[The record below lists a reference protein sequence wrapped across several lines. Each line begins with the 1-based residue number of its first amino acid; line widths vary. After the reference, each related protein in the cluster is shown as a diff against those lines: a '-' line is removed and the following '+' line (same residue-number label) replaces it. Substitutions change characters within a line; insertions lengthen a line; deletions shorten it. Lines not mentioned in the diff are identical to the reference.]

1 MLPVPTP
8 VCPQDSNYENL
19 FMKIC
24 FVADGRSVIAKNWIR
39 YFIEQGHAVHLI
51 STFPCDPADPPV
63 ASLHVAPLDFSA
75 QVRAAPLGGS
85 AGGLTTHGNP
95 FFARLR
101 GSLLW
106 KVLARLRD
114 LLNPFAVAIQQRK
127 VRQIIRR
134 IQPDLVHAMRIPF
147 EGILA
152 ARALEGEPFPLL
164 VSVWGNDFTLFA
176 AESPEIA
183 RLTRRAMG
191 RADALH
197 PDCER
202 DLHLARDYG
211 LDAQKPFAVLPGNGG
226 VRTDVFRLGVID
238 PDLRRRWGIPADA
251 QVVLNPRG
259 VKPYIRTD
267 TFFQAIPL
275 ILAENPNVHFLGAMM
290 EGNSVAEG
298 WTERLQIERSFTA
311 LPFVTHDEMA
321 QLFRLATVT
330 ASPADHDGTPN
341 TLLEAMSC
349 GTFPVAGNI
358 ESVREWIVSGENG
371 LLFDQADPAALAS
384 AILEA
389 LRNEALRGAAVPLN
403 QTLIA
408 ERADYAVSM
417 QKADLFY
424 QHLIAHSK
432 KETHERDAASR

>member
-1 MLPVPTP
+1 
-8 VCPQDSNYENL
+8 
-19 FMKIC
+19 MKIC

-39 YFIEQGHAVHLI
+39 WFIEQGHDVHLI
-51 STFPCDPADPPV
+51 STFPCDPSNPPV

-75 QVRAAPLGGS
+75 KARAAPLGGS

-101 GSLLW
+101 GSPLW
-106 KVLARLRD
+106 KVLAKLRD

-127 VRQIIRR
+127 VRQIVR
-134 IQPDLVHAMRIPF
+134 QLKPDLVHAMRIPF

-176 AESPEIA
+176 KESPEIA

-202 DLHLARDYG
+202 DLHLAREYG
-211 LDAQKPFAVLPGNGG
+211 LDAEKPFAVLPGNGG
-226 VRTDVFRLGVID
+226 VRTDVFRPGLVD
-238 PDLRRRWGIPADA
+238 PDLRRRWDIPEEA
-251 QVVLNPRG
+251 QIVLNPRG

-275 ILAENPNVHFLGAMM
+275 VLAENPNVFFLGAMM

-298 WTERLQIERSFTA
+298 WIHRLGIQSSVRC

-330 ASPADHDGTPN
+330 VSPADHDGTPN

-358 ESVREWIVSGENG
+358 ESVREWITSGKSG
-371 LLFDQADPAALAS
+371 LLFDQSDPAALAS
-384 AILEA
+384 VILEA
-389 LRNEALRGAAVPLN
+389 LGNDALRSAAVPLN
-403 QTLIA
+403 QALIA
-408 ERADYAVSM
+408 ERADYGVSM
-417 QKADLFY
+417 QKADQFY
-424 QHLIAHSK
+424 QRLIAQSR
-432 KETHERDAASR
+432 KETHVL

>member
-1 MLPVPTP
+1 
-8 VCPQDSNYENL
+8 
-19 FMKIC
+19 MKIC

-39 YFIEQGHAVHLI
+39 WFIEQGHDVHLI
-51 STFPCDPADPPV
+51 STFPCDPSNPLV
-63 ASLHVAPLDFSA
+63 ASLHIAPLDFSA
-75 QVRAAPLGGS
+75 KARAAPIGGS

-106 KVLARLRD
+106 KTLAKLRD
-114 LLNPFAVAIQQRK
+114 LLNPFAVALQQRK
-127 VRQIIRR
+127 VRRIIRR
-134 IQPDLVHAMRIPF
+134 MQPDLVHAMRIPF

-176 AESPEIA
+176 ADSPEIA

-226 VRTDVFRLGVID
+226 VRTDVFRPGLID
-238 PDLRRRWGIPADA
+238 PDLRRRWDIPENAS
-251 QVVLNPRG
+251 VVINPRG
-259 VKPYIRTD
+259 IKPYIRTD

-275 ILAENPNVHFLGAMM
+275 VLAENPNVFFLGAMM
-290 EGNSVAEG
+290 EGNSVADG
-298 WTERLQIERSFTA
+298 WISRFGIEKSVRG

-330 ASPADHDGTPN
+330 VSPADHDGTPN

-371 LLFDQADPAALAS
+371 LLFDQSDPAALAQ

-389 LRNEALRGAAVPLN
+389 LRNDALRNAAVPLN
-403 QTLIA
+403 QKLIA
-408 ERADYAVSM
+408 DRADYAVSM
-417 QKADLFY
+417 RKADAFY
-424 QHLIAHSK
+424 QHLIARSE
-432 KETHERDAASR
+432 KEIHERDTASC

>member
-1 MLPVPTP
+1 MGSRTSGCAGDCL
-8 VCPQDSNYENL
+8 L
-19 FMKIC
+19 KIC

-39 YFIEQGHAVHLI
+39 WFVDQGHEVHLI
-51 STFPCDPADPPV
+51 STFPCDSKDPPV

-75 QVRAAPLGGS
+75 RARAAPIGGS

-106 KVLARLRD
+106 KTLAKLRD
-114 LLNPFAVAIQQRK
+114 LLNPFAVALQQRK
-127 VRQIIRR
+127 VRQIIREL
-134 IQPDLVHAMRIPF
+134 QPDLVHAMRIPF

-183 RLTRRAMG
+183 RLTRRAMH

-197 PDCER
+197 PDCVR

-211 LDAQKPFAVLPGNGG
+211 LDAKKPFAVLPGNGG
-226 VRTDVFRLGVID
+226 VRTDVFKPGPVD
-238 PDLRRRWGIPADA
+238 PELRRRWNIPPDA

-275 ILAENPNVHFLGAMM
+275 VLAAHPNVFFLGGMM
-290 EGNSVAEG
+290 EGNSIAEG
-298 WTERLQIERSFTA
+298 WVSRLGVENSVRC

-321 QLFRLATVT
+321 QLFRLAAVTV
-330 ASPADHDGTPN
+330 SPADHDGTPN

-349 GTFPVAGNI
+349 GTFPIAGNI
-358 ESVREWIVSGENG
+358 ESVREWITSGENG
-371 LLFDQADPAALAS
+371 LLFDQSDPDALAS
-384 AILEA
+384 ALIEA
-389 LRNEALRGAAVPLN
+389 LENNALRSRAVPLN
-403 QTLIA
+403 QKLIQ
-408 ERADYAVSM
+408 ERADYSVSM
-417 QKADLFY
+417 HKADEFY
-424 QHLIAHSK
+424 AQLIAASAGGK
-432 KETHERDAASR
+432 KGSHERDTASR

>member
-1 MLPVPTP
+1 
-8 VCPQDSNYENL
+8 
-19 FMKIC
+19 MKIC

-39 YFIEQGHAVHLI
+39 YFVDRGHDVHLL
-51 STFPCDPADPPV
+51 STFPCDPNNPPV
-63 ASLHVAPLDFSA
+63 ASVHIVPLDFSA
-75 QVRAAPLGGS
+75 RARAAPIGGS

-106 KVLARLRD
+106 KALAKLRD
-114 LLNPFAVAIQQRK
+114 LLNPLAVAVQQRK
-127 VRQIIRR
+127 VKKIVRLL
-134 IQPDLVHAMRIPF
+134 QPDLVHAMRIPF

-176 AESPEIA
+176 EDSPEIA
-183 RLTRRAMG
+183 RLTRRAMA

-202 DLHLARDYG
+202 DLHLAREYG
-211 LDAQKPFAVLPGNGG
+211 LDPQKPFAVLPGNGG
-226 VRTDVFRLGVID
+226 VRTDVFCPGAVDL
-238 PDLRRRWGIPADA
+238 DLRRRWNIPEDA
-251 QVVLNPRG
+251 PVIINPRG

-275 ILAENPNVHFLGAMM
+275 ILAKHPSTYFVGAMM
-290 EGNSVAEG
+290 EGNSVAEN
-298 WTERLQIERSFTA
+298 WISRLGIEKSITC

-321 QLFRLATVT
+321 QFFRLAAVTV
-330 ASPADHDGTPN
+330 SPADHDGTPN

-358 ESVREWIVSGENG
+358 ESVREWIKSGENG
-371 LLFDQADPAALAS
+371 LLFDQSDPASLAQAVIQALGDA
-384 AILEA
+384 A
-389 LRNEALRGAAVPLN
+389 LRDRAVPLN
-403 QTLIA
+403 QQLIRDRADYGVSMHKADEFYQTLIA
-408 ERADYAVSM
+408 ASQY
-417 QKADLFY
+417 QK
-424 QHLIAHSK
+424 
-432 KETHERDAASR
+432 